1 MKMHGLLNSARALA
15 LAVGLFAAQ
24 DSLAQKSTGALSG
37 RVAAT
42 DKVTIRN
49 VGTGL
54 VKDIEVKA
62 DGTFLAR
69 HLPTG
74 TYEVTIK
81 AADGSEEK
89 LLAAARIGTTTASS
103 SHSERNTPPRG
114 LMTRKR

>member
-1 MKMHGLLNSARALA
+1 MAKPSISKSARALA
-15 LAVGLFAAQ
+15 LALGLLAAQ
-24 DSLAQKSTGALSG
+24 ASLAQVSTGALSG

-49 VGTGL
+49 VGSGL
-54 VKDIEVKA
+54 VKEIQVKA

-89 LLAAARIGTTTASS
+89 LMAAARIGTTT
-103 SHSERNTPPRG
+103 RVIT
-114 LMTRKR
+114 KK